1 MKLTTNIALS
11 NFMAYASATNYLNSI
26 WLDIAFIIICL
37 CIGYIDLGTEELSFP
52 RTIIK
57 AKKNPCHR
65 NILNKTCHWGSQ
77 SYKKCHGNSL
87 WHTPCH
93 RIFFLLIQTMPRELI
108 VTYSMPQN
116 FSYSF
121 KPYHKNSLSHSNHTT
136 GIHCDI
142 THATVFLPPEFFPE
156 VALHSTAI
164 FLRFIMKE
172 NSEFSTISKHMDI
185 NFIGKDIIIILSF
198 GINQLI
204 KDVIQGLIVGSCT
217 CVCMWFIHYWFY
229 LESNSRMQWK
239 LILQKPNTHVLST
252 ESKSL
257 VRDQGGERIIGFG

>member
-93 RIFFLLIQTMPRELI
+93 RIFFTNTNNATGIDCDILHATEFFLLVQTISQEFF
-108 VTYSMPQN
+108 Q
-116 FSYSF
+116 SF
-121 KPYHKNSLSHSNHTT
+121 KPYHGNSLWHNPCYSIFAT
-136 GIHCDI
+136 GILSWSSTPFHCNLLTFHNERKFWVFNDI
-142 THATVFLPPEFFPE
+142 ETH
-156 VALHSTAI
+156 
-164 FLRFIMKE
+164 
-172 NSEFSTISKHMDI
+172 
-185 NFIGKDIIIILSF
+185 G
-198 GINQLI
+198 
-204 KDVIQGLIVGSCT
+204 
-217 CVCMWFIHYWFY
+217 Y
-229 LESNSRMQWK
+229 
-239 LILQKPNTHVLST
+239 
-252 ESKSL
+252 
-257 VRDQGGERIIGFG
+257 